1 MVLAINEDALMWMA
15 PFGLFGM
22 LFLLGVVMYA
32 GWAERREDKRRWS
45 GVSSRL
51 AELGLKVVV
60 APRPPRLGQEDANPD
75 SAEVLRFLKDL
86 RQSCWQPPS
95 RIKAVRWLAQGEAD
109 GRHVRLAEIE
119 LLRRGQSTV
128 YVENFLLTEAPGHW
142 PDFCLVRKE
151 AARGMAARGRIALKQ
166 RVWITLAPVK
176 VLLMTR
182 SERVSEALR
191 SESLDRDCEGFPRD
205 EEWFVT
211 AGVICCHWSQPL
223 NGDRPEQMVRRVEE
237 FVGLME
243 RHMLRMPRG
252 L

>member
-15 PFGLFGM
+15 PFGCAGLPI
-22 LFLLGVVMYA
+22 LIGVILYMS
-32 GWAERREDKRRWS
+32 WAERREDKRRWNEM
-45 GVSSRL
+45 SSRL
-51 AELGLKVVV
+51 GELGLKVVV
-60 APRPPRLGQEDANPD
+60 GPRPPRPGREEENPE
-75 SAEVLRFLKDL
+75 SAEVLRFLTDL
-86 RQSCWQPPS
+86 TASCWQPPS

-109 GRHVRLAEIE
+109 GRRVRLAEIE

-151 AARGMAARGRIALKQ
+151 AARGMASRGRIALKQ
-166 RVWITLAPVK
+166 RVQITLAPVK

-182 SERVSEALR
+182 SERVSDALR
-191 SESLDRDCEGFPRD
+191 SESLDRDCEGFPQD
-205 EEWFVT
+205 EQWFVT
-211 AGVICCHWSQPL
+211 GGMLCCHWSQPL